1 MGTTTT
7 NHAVK
12 WYGIAT
18 AITSRTC
25 GFASAASA
33 AYAHPSQ
40 VITRCA
46 QRDTRNN
53 ITSAAQLHSGGGS
66 GVYRPP
72 SVLNRG
78 NTTTNTGKKEARAGI
93 TKSKTC
99 ANNYKKRRQHM
110 PSSREHQ
117 KNPPTWK
124 WTRAWGRN
132 PNKHANKKNQS
143 ATRSASPWQKSLPT
157 LGGSF
162 SGPKSASSQGLK
174 ASK

>member
-33 AYAHPSQ
+33 ATAHPSQ

-53 ITSAAQLHSGGGS
+53 ITSAAQLPSGGEN
-66 GVYRPP
+66 GVYRPR

-78 NTTTNTGKKEARAGI
+78 NTTTSKVEEERAGAM
-93 TKSKTC
+93 T
-99 ANNYKKRRQHM
+99 N
-110 PSSREHQ
+110 
-117 KNPPTWK
+117 
-124 WTRAWGRN
+124 TRAMAKAGT
-132 PNKHANKKNQS
+132 A
-143 ATRSASPWQKSLPT
+143 KS
-157 LGGSF
+157 
-162 SGPKSASSQGLK
+162 
-174 ASK
+174 